1 AGQGQP
7 RRSSSQEDEPVERK
21 KSSFV
26 PIIPRGMDARSP
38 YQQRDDLKVLWKGA
52 LAGGAIKNVVSKDG
66 KLTETLSRVDVGLP
80 ADATRGSFNVNPRQV
95 DAIFKPV
102 AMDKK
107 AYATVRRMQSDLVQ
121 SYYRY
126 LYAYHKFAL
135 AQQTLS
141 ARKQEVEVA
150 GSDSEKQRAAA
161 DVAQSQNDADSAKED
176 LKAAQMELASTAG
189 TNAARSIIG
198 KVSGITPS
206 SESLAVAEP
215 EPPAPAEN
223 KGVFGFG
230 SLFGF
235 GGKPAAEQPK
245 EQPREK
251 AVKVA
256 AAPVAKAGKDKKV
269 EGNGKKGAKTAAAA
283 QPEGDLKPAPAPVAA
298 SAEPAPQSTSGGI
311 SMELKGVNVT
321 ARKSVLTVAIRNN
334 SENDFSFD
342 PEAFAVSENNHKLA
356 EAALRADFETTLVQP
371 NQEVKGTITIF
382 GRPWNDRLSVSLS
395 DGSRNVQLRR

>member
-1 AGQGQP
+1 
-7 RRSSSQEDEPVERK
+7 
-21 KSSFV
+21 
-26 PIIPRGMDARSP
+26 
-38 YQQRDDLKVLWKGA
+38 
-52 LAGGAIKNVVSKDG
+52 
-66 KLTETLSRVDVGLP
+66 
-80 ADATRGSFNVNPRQV
+80 
-95 DAIFKPV
+95 
-102 AMDKK
+102 MDKK